1 VRRKPLPECSRR
13 WSRVRKAALTAH
25 VVCSVGWLGAV
36 VGSLALAIA
45 GLIHRRP
52 AEDAG
57 HLPRVRGDRWFAL
70 VPLSMA
76 SLATGVVQSLGTKW
90 GLFRY
95 WWVVVKL
102 VITVIAVIV
111 LLLYTQTLGALADV
125 TREPT
130 TAGGE
135 GDVLPSRRRCCTPRL
150 RCCFCS

>member
-1 VRRKPLPECSRR
+1 MR
-13 WSRVRKAALTAH
+13 
-25 VVCSVGWLGAV
+25 GIY
-36 VGSLALAIA
+36 LALEVT
-45 GLIHRRP
+45 G
-52 AEDAG
+52 
-57 HLPRVRGDRWFAL
+57 WFAL
-70 VPLSMA
+70 VPLS
-76 SLATGVVQSLGTKW
+76 GVSRHRRRPVARHEV

-111 LLLYTQTLGALADV
+111 LLLYTQTLGALAAL

>member
-1 VRRKPLPECSRR
+1 
-13 WSRVRKAALTAH
+13 
-25 VVCSVGWLGAV
+25 
-36 VGSLALAIA
+36 
-45 GLIHRRP
+45 
-52 AEDAG
+52 
-57 HLPRVRGDRWFAL
+57 
-70 VPLSMA
+70 MA